1 MKMNMSELRERVTQ
15 RYPQVEQID
24 DSVLCFTR
32 KQDNKPFAVYYFDI
46 DSDLPDTKESLNQY
60 QDRLIG
66 KRYFDGRKS
75 LQWSNYLYFLRS
87 EQELDSEEAIQAK
100 ELIENDRTYARKFVI
115 PEHEIDSVL
124 VPHTVSPSQDA
135 QHESVLSVWI
145 KLLTEASLD
154 QAILS
159 DAALPTR
166 LRHIES
172 DTKKEGKSAASV
184 KRKSVKPAQFL
195 NSLELSQYRSS
206 PLIRHFDFGTVNLIF
221 GPNASGK
228 TSLLEAIELFYC
240 GRNKRN
246 SDLKPKYR
254 LDAVLADRTTE
265 KATSQRDQSVFRERN
280 LSWYGQ
286 AEIKTN
292 NLYKSFA
299 QFNFLDTDAAVS
311 LSESTEN
318 IEEDL
323 SRLLVGP
330 DASKIWRDIE
340 RVNDGVLSKLK
351 ELRPYKRQIDT
362 ELSHLNKFLADIA
375 SERRLSDIIL
385 DRLSKM
391 LDRHNWKSVGDEPE
405 SFLDSLN
412 GSLTE
417 LLSVAQ
423 QTIELKWLESPTTYA
438 TLEKFVQETSRLID
452 VTEPKLLRINELR
465 KEKYSAIVAV
475 DKLKHE
481 RRLVNDV
488 SRYIDSGFLEL
499 ASKHADTKKS
509 IESCSKL
516 LRSYDDEFITIISD
530 IETENTVTNSLKS
543 VSEERLKAETE
554 FSTAKKEYS
563 EFTKLRDDSIKLSQ
577 QLRQI
582 AGTLIQR
589 AENPDECPLCHTQF
603 ESGELARH
611 MSFGVDN
618 QLEAL
623 GQSLLSRMRESESL
637 LRKSRNE
644 ETALTWLQQFCQN
657 SLGNVDSEIQEALA
671 HLRNVQ
677 NELAVAQQTYDVVDK
692 EIIQLTVSGFSTEQF
707 EKLLSELK
715 SMGFKLE
722 DRRKESPVQLL
733 SQIDTR
739 ASSQSENIKK
749 ITKELDEIETDLKK
763 VLNLSENNPDFEDS
777 ISMLREKI
785 YATDTIIARLDE
797 FSGEFGWP
805 HDRPI
810 SELIA
815 IADGVRKVASEA
827 HTAIVHER
835 RVSSQQSEGLKRQE
849 ELKKQLEELDKRIER
864 FSQAQKVFN
873 KILKRHSLNQA
884 MEATLHLNRKAIET
898 IFSVIHSPAEF
909 AGLGPTLATLIR
921 KIDDSNAKLT
931 EISTGQRAAFGLSVF
946 LAQNSQLTAA
956 PPVVLID
963 DPIAHVDDLNSLS
976 FLDYLREI
984 ALTGKRQI

>member
-1 MKMNMSELRERVTQ
+1 
-15 RYPQVEQID
+15 
-24 DSVLCFTR
+24 
-32 KQDNKPFAVYYFDI
+32 
-46 DSDLPDTKESLNQY
+46 
-60 QDRLIG
+60 
-66 KRYFDGRKS
+66 
-75 LQWSNYLYFLRS
+75 
-87 EQELDSEEAIQAK
+87 
-100 ELIENDRTYARKFVI
+100 
-115 PEHEIDSVL
+115 
-124 VPHTVSPSQDA
+124 
-135 QHESVLSVWI
+135 
-145 KLLTEASLD
+145 
-154 QAILS
+154 
-159 DAALPTR
+159 
-166 LRHIES
+166 
-172 DTKKEGKSAASV
+172 
-184 KRKSVKPAQFL
+184 
-195 NSLELSQYRSS
+195 
-206 PLIRHFDFGTVNLIF
+206 
-221 GPNASGK
+221 
-228 TSLLEAIELFYC
+228 
-240 GRNKRN
+240 
-246 SDLKPKYR
+246 
-254 LDAVLADRTTE
+254 
-265 KATSQRDQSVFRERN
+265 
-280 LSWYGQ
+280 
-286 AEIKTN
+286 
-292 NLYKSFA
+292 
-299 QFNFLDTDAAVS
+299 
-311 LSESTEN
+311 
-318 IEEDL
+318 
-323 SRLLVGP
+323 
-330 DASKIWRDIE
+330 
-340 RVNDGVLSKLK
+340 
-351 ELRPYKRQIDT
+351 
-362 ELSHLNKFLADIA
+362 
-375 SERRLSDIIL
+375 
-385 DRLSKM
+385 M

-452 VTEPKLLRINELR
+452 VAEPKLLRIKELK
-465 KEKYSAIVAV
+465 KEKFNAVVTV
-475 DKLKHE
+475 DKLKHA

-499 ASKHADTKKS
+499 VSKHNDTKKS
-509 IESCSKL
+509 IDSCSKL
-516 LRSYDDEFITIISD
+516 LRSYNDEFITIISD
-530 IETENTVTNSLKS
+530 IKTENTVTNSLKS
-543 VSEERLKAETE
+543 VSVERLKAGTK

-589 AENPDECPLCHTQF
+589 AENHDECPLCHTQF

-611 MSFGVDN
+611 MSLGVDN

-637 LRKSRNE
+637 LKKSRNE

-657 SLGNVDSEIQEALA
+657 SKGNIDLGIQEALA

-677 NELAVAQQTYDVVDK
+677 NELAVAQKTYDVVDK

-715 SMGFKLE
+715 SMGFKLKG
-722 DRRKESPVQLL
+722 RGKESTVQLL
-733 SQIDTR
+733 SQVDTR
-739 ASSQSENIKK
+739 SSSQSENIKK

-763 VLNLSENNPDFEDS
+763 VFNLSENDPDFEDS

-797 FSGEFGWP
+797 FSREFGWP

-810 SELIA
+810 SELIT

-835 RVSSQQSEGLKRQE
+835 RVSSQQAEGLKRQE
-849 ELKKQLEELDKRIER
+849 ELKIQLEKIDKRIER

-873 KILKRHSLNQA
+873 KILKHHSLNKA

-898 IFSVIHSPAEF
+898 IFSAIHSPAEF
-909 AGLGPTLATLIR
+909 AGLGPTLATLTR
-921 KIDDSNAKLT
+921 KVDDSDAKLT

-984 ALTGKRQI
+984 ALTGKRQIFFATANDKLATLFERKFDFLGKDRFRRFNLLRKV